1 MQGGRTHK
9 LVQDIPLSVKQ
20 ALDRRSAETG
30 ITIRDLV
37 LEAWTAYLAETDP
50 NPAEET
56 GSAKLVLD
64 VPSDLKERAMDRKK
78 IAGET
83 IKAQILA
90 ALERRYGIR

>member
-9 LVQDIPLSVKQ
+9 LVQDIPLSVKR
-20 ALDRRSAETG
+20 ALEKRSAETG

-37 LEAWTAYLAETDP
+37 LEAWEAYLVETDP
-50 NPAEET
+50 EPAEET

-64 VPSDLKERAMDRKK
+64 VPAELKERAMARK
-78 IAGET
+78 AAGGET